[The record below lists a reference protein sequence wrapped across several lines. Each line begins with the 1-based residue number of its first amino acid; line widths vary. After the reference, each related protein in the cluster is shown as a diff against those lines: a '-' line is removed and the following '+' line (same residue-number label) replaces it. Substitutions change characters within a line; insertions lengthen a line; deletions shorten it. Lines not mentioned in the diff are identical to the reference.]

1 MLRRGGLQHA
11 AQVLGCP
18 ASPQLSQGRQRAGR
32 ELAARSAWTRQR
44 RAAPEVGKIRLV
56 HFPAICVAPGYLAEE
71 LLHAEGFE
79 QVEYVKV
86 DVNTSSPTIASGQV
100 DQARDA
106 RFPQGRGYVCDSTGT
121 RCAPH
126 G

>member
-1 MLRRGGLQHA
+1 MQPKYLDARRRRSFLMGASALAGNSLLGLPGHA
-11 AQVLGCP
+11 
-18 ASPQLSQGRQRAGR
+18 S
-32 ELAARSAWTRQR
+32 AAPP
-44 RAAPEVGKIRLV
+44 PEVGKIRLV